1 MEKIGRGQWFLVL
14 LWMICSMGVL
24 FVVFADWRYDDPY
37 ITYRY
42 AENIARGAGFIY
54 NAGEKLLSTT
64 TPGFALLLAGISL
77 LGGADLHAAA
87 VLIGC
92 ISVGVGSAAS
102 YLLAI
107 SWGRPRA
114 AWALLVLYP
123 TSLLL
128 LQTLGSETP
137 LFLALS
143 LVALAAYARRQW
155 IITAIACAVAVLMR
169 GDGALLVGLLAV
181 DILWKSR
188 AALWTGRL
196 RELVTS
202 TSVAALVLFTLILTV
217 WAVWATAYFGAPLPV
232 TLAAKR
238 AQGVMAISTSFFT
251 GLNSLPRYLPDWLRW
266 PEIALAAFGLWIAL
280 TRRRAALLPLL
291 WTAAYVVAYSVLGVT
306 RYFWYYAPIVPGF
319 LICLALGLDGLFER
333 FQGRRGA
340 RIALG
345 ALLAA
350 LLVGHAAQTAAAAAR
365 TDPRY
370 RIYRAAGE
378 WLHEH
383 AAADARIGML
393 EVGIIGYYAE
403 RTVVDFA
410 GLLQPDVAAQIRR
423 ESTYDDLALYAIE
436 RYQPDWLVLIV
447 GAFPRSEA
455 FAAGRCPEQKL
466 FDAETYG
473 ASFSLSIRRCATQ

>member
-14 LWMICSMGVL
+14 LWMICSTGVL

-155 IITAIACAVAVLMR
+155 IITAIACAAAVLMR

-345 ALLAA
+345 ALLAV
-350 LLVGHAAQTAAAAAR
+350 LLVGHAAQAAAAGAR